1 MAREPSTAPEN
12 EVDIEQEN
20 VGRENMQGSGEW
32 PHPDTPPT
40 GPSGGEQEDSGEPP
54 AHNFKEV
61 LEEDPILGG
70 SSTGLGS
77 EGADSASAEED

>member
-12 EVDIEQEN
+12 EVDIQQEN

-32 PHPDTPPT
+32 PDPDT
-40 GPSGGEQEDSGEPP
+40 GPAP
-54 AHNFKEV
+54 AGTFKEV
-61 LEEDPILGG
+61 LEKDPVLGG

>member
-32 PHPDTPPT
+32 PDPETGTPPAGT
-40 GPSGGEQEDSGEPP
+40 
-54 AHNFKEV
+54 FKEV
-61 LEEDPILGG
+61 LEADPVLGG

-77 EGADSASAEED
+77 EGADSGSAEKD